1 LLDIVVSLPSSYMTV
16 LNGFAFL
23 VFPYID
29 SDMLTFYDTL
39 TFLNTEDLTS
49 KLYRLNLIFA
59 GNQFENW

>member
-1 LLDIVVSLPSSYMTV
+1 MTV